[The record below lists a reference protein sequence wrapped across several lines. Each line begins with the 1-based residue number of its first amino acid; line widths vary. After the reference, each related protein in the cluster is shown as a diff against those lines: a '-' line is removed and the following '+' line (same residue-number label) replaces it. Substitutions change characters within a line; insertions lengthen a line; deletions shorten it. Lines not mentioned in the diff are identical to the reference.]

1 MTMPVELS
9 GGNMNAPSIE
19 GGVIYKGAH
28 KASANVDALLR
39 HARSKGLDWVPESF
53 GVTGGKHALS
63 FVEGDVVHD
72 SPRWLLKK
80 RLLAESARRLRA
92 WHDAT
97 ADFVPVNG
105 DWLLEAEGPNEVVCH
120 NDFAPYNWV
129 FDRRRRLVGLIDFD
143 TCAPGSRL
151 WDIAYA
157 AYRIVPLMPF
167 GDAAEY
173 IETSPFPVR
182 KTLARTR
189 YFLARYASGDPK
201 LLYAVEDVVDRLS
214 RRLAAIAEWSEAEGL
229 RSGNQE
235 LLAHARMYRKHAA
248 WAANVLMGAL

>member
-1 MTMPVELS
+1 
-9 GGNMNAPSIE
+9 MNAPSLRD
-19 GGVIYKGAH
+19 GVIYKGAH
-28 KASANVDALLR
+28 EASANVDALLR
-39 HARSKGLDWVPESF
+39 HARDKGLDWVPESF
-53 GVTGGKHALS
+53 GVIDGKHAFS

-72 SPRWLLKK
+72 SPRWLLRK
-80 RLLAESARRLRA
+80 RLLSESARRLRE

-105 DWLLEAEGPNEVVCH
+105 DWLLAAEGPNEVVCH

-143 TCAPGSRL
+143 TCVPGARL

-173 IETSPFPVR
+173 GETSPFPV
-182 KTLARTR
+182 KKMIARTR
-189 YFLARYASGDPK
+189 HFLARYASGDPE
-201 LLYAVEDVVDRLS
+201 LLYTVEEVVERLS
-214 RRLAAIAEWSEAEGL
+214 RRLVAIAEWSEAEGL
-229 RSGNQE
+229 RADNQE
-235 LLAHARMYRKHAA
+235 LLRHARMYRKHAE
-248 WAANVLMGAL
+248 WATGVLRGQL